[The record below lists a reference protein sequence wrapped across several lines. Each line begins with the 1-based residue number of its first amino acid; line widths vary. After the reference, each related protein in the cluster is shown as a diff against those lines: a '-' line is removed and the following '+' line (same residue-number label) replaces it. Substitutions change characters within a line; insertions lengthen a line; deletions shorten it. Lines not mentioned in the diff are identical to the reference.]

1 MRIKMEEHDQNNEF
15 GRKVFEQFMDLFVT
29 PEVKRR
35 QETGELGKPLDLR
48 AAQII
53 FFSDGRKPQ
62 VRINSEVKAIGKKM
76 KLKPGIFKKAGDP
89 IFEHELEGLKEINLT
104 EEDDPDCG
112 HATLLRI
119 GGRWIIAFDFRYNKS
134 LSKRHIK
141 TAEQFYEATEFSLN
155 QRNWSAFIDNL
166 FSAAELLA
174 KSILLS
180 MPNPKFRK
188 KATHKAI
195 QARYNRFADLGNVEA
210 VYRETFNKL
219 SGLRDR
225 ARYLKGDIS
234 ISEEGARRLL
244 VIIKNMME
252 DAARRV
258 GIHYT

>member
-1 MRIKMEEHDQNNEF
+1 MEKQDQNNEF

-35 QETGELGKPLDLR
+35 QENGELKKPLDLR

-53 FFSDGRKPQ
+53 FFPDGRKPE
-62 VRINSEVKAIGKKM
+62 VRVNSEIRAIGKI
-76 KLKPGIFKKAGDP
+76 KLKPGISKKAGEP
-89 IFEHELEGLKEINLT
+89 IFRHELEGLEEINLT

-112 HATLLRI
+112 HATLVRVGI
-119 GGRWIIAFDFRYNKS
+119 SKWIIAFDFRYNKA
-134 LSKRHIK
+134 LSRKHINAAK
-141 TAEQFYEATEFSLN
+141 QFYESAEFSLN
-155 QRNWSAFIDNL
+155 KRNWSPFIDNL

-174 KSILLS
+174 RSILLS
-180 MPNPKFRK
+180 MSDPKFRR

-195 QARYNRFADLGNVEA
+195 QFRYNRFADLGNVEA

-234 ISEEGARRLL
+234 ICEDEARRLL
-244 VIIKNMME
+244 DIIKSMME
-252 DAARRV
+252 DASRRV
-258 GIHYT
+258 GIH